1 MADFIEILDELEKVN
16 LAPILVPALKMSD
29 PLMGSLPKGFL
40 PAMLSRQGMRSSLI
54 KTVEGLAPIM
64 PDMLR
69 FLGHVSQSKLATGF
83 LSLSA
88 SIATPM
94 IKLSAP
100 IASKLVVPL
109 SGPVLGLVSRSVPM
123 LPLLIKGMDGL
134 VRVELLF
141 ERGLK
146 RLVPT

>member
-1 MADFIEILDELEKVN
+1 MADLIEILDELEKVN
-16 LAPILVPALKMSD
+16 LAPILMPALKMSD

-40 PAMLSRQGMRSSLI
+40 PSMLSRQKTRNTLI

-64 PDMLR
+64 PDMIR
-69 FLGHVSQSKLATGF
+69 FLGHVSESKLATGF

-88 SIATPM
+88 SISTPIM
-94 IKLSAP
+94 RLSAP

-123 LPLLIKGMDGL
+123 LPSLIKGMDGL
-134 VRVELLF
+134 VRAELFL

-146 RLVPT
+146 RVVPS

>member
-1 MADFIEILDELEKVN
+1 MANFIEILDELEKVN
-16 LAPILVPALKMSD
+16 LAPILMPALKMAD
-29 PLMGSLPKGFL
+29 PLLGSLPKGFL
-40 PAMLSRQGMRSSLI
+40 SAMLSRRETRHNLI
-54 KTVEGLAPIM
+54 KTVEGLSPMM

-69 FLGHVSQSKLATGF
+69 FAGHVSQSKLATGL

-100 IASKLVVPL
+100 IALKLVVPL
-109 SGPVLGLVSRSVPM
+109 SGPMLGVVSRSVPL
-123 LPLLIKGMDGL
+123 LPLLMKGMDGL
-134 VRVELLF
+134 VRAELLF

-146 RLVPT
+146 RLVPS

>member
-16 LAPILVPALKMSD
+16 LAPILVPALKMAD
-29 PLMGSLPKGFL
+29 PLLGSLPRGFL
-40 PAMLSRQGMRSSLI
+40 PSMLSRQGTRNSLI
-54 KTVEGLAPIM
+54 KTVAGLSPMM
-64 PDMLR
+64 PDMIR
-69 FLGHVSQSKLATGF
+69 FLGHISESKLATGL

-88 SIATPM
+88 SISTPIM
-94 IKLSAP
+94 RLSAP

-109 SGPVLGLVSRSVPM
+109 SGPMLGLVGRSVPL
-123 LPLLIKGMDGL
+123 LPLLIKGMDRL

-146 RLVPT
+146 RLVPS